1 MIINK
6 DTLELNPK
14 IFSKNFIRNFLKTE
28 SSSGLLLIIFSILA
42 IILSNSDYS
51 NYYYSLKNTYL
62 AIEFDNFLLKETI
75 HHWVNDGLMAIFFLV
90 IGLELKRE
98 MINGQLSSVSKVMLP
113 GIAAVGGMVA
123 PALVYLFINYE
134 EPLATSGW
142 AIPTATDI
150 AFSLAVLAVLGNR
163 VPVSLKIFLLS
174 LAIID
179 DLGAVLVIAIY
190 YTSEISYTYLLYASG
205 VFILLM
211 ILNLLSVRII
221 SIYIFGGIF
230 LWYFILHSGIHTT
243 IAGVILAATIPFSV
257 KKSNHSPLRYLEEKL
272 HTFSGFIILPL
283 FAFFNADIDL
293 ASINVSSLGNPVPLG
308 IMLGLLIGKPIG
320 ISVLTYLSVKT
331 KICNL
336 PSNITMYDIIG
347 VSFLCGIGFTM
358 SLFINTL
365 AFDQSVSAVYFGQEY
380 SKTGIFFGSILS
392 GIIGYIILKVRLKTE
407 ENITK
412 EKEPNANKE

>member
-14 IFSKNFIRNFLKTE
+14 IFARNFIRNFLKTE

-113 GIAAVGGMVA
+113 GIAAIGGMVA